1 MDRLRSRLLLIAATI
16 VMVVAGGTLGFV
28 LIEHYSLFDAFY
40 FTLTTIT
47 TVGYGEIFGLSR
59 AGRIFNSFVIFF
71 GVIIMLLAVGGMTQ
85 IVIELE
91 LNKFFGKR
99 RIKNMIDKLKDHYI
113 VCGFGRVGRG
123 AAAELSRAGVPFVVI
138 DRDEERVELA
148 MRTGFLAVLS
158 DSSSDETLMDV
169 GIQRAQ
175 GLVATLSSDA
185 DNLFLVLSAKGLKP
199 DLRVC
204 ARIAEEGSERKFRRA
219 GADFVFAPY
228 DITGNRMAQALL
240 KPHVF
245 QFIDFTTSSMGLD
258 VGIEQVLVGSGPE
271 FTTRTLGQMQLRRD
285 LGVIVLAI
293 RKADGRMLF
302 NPDADAEIVGG
313 DYLVAMGEPANLQR
327 LEKALTTE
335 VRS

>member
-1 MDRLRSRLLLIAATI
+1 VI
-16 VMVVAGGTLGFV
+16 VVSGGTLGFMI
-28 LIEHYSLFDAFY
+28 IERYAPFDAFY

-47 TVGYGEIFGLSR
+47 TVGYGEMFGLSR

-71 GVIIMLLAVGGMTQ
+71 GVITMLLAVGGMTQ

-99 RIKNMIDKLKDHYI
+99 RVRNMIEKLKDHYI

-138 DRDEERVELA
+138 DRDEDRVELA
-148 MRTGFLAVLS
+148 IRLGMLAVLA
-158 DSSSDETLMDV
+158 DSSSDETLLDV
-169 GIQRAQ
+169 GIMRAR

-185 DNLFLVLSAKGLKP
+185 DNLFLLLSAKGLKP

-204 ARIAEEGSERKFRRA
+204 ARIAEEGSEQKFRRA

-245 QFIDFTTSSMGLD
+245 QFIDFTTTSMGLD
-258 VGIEQVLVGSGPE
+258 VGIEQVLVGGRD
-271 FTTRTLGQMQLRRD
+271 FTARTLGQMQLRRE

-313 DYLVAMGEPANLQR
+313 DYLVVMGEPADLQR
-327 LEKALTTE
+327 LEKLLASE
-335 VRS
+335 VPQ